1 MKKNI
6 SLIIITLF
14 MMIVSSSA
22 KENYIQQLS
31 SELKGMDGVKIINV
45 TNSMIKSFSKSKD
58 NSETHKIL
66 ARLSE
71 KIESITVINVDVK
84 KSNISNNK
92 VSEIRKKLDSNYS
105 EYDLMMELNYN
116 GQNLKVMS
124 DKETKDFVFYKLEKK
139 SIIIINAKG
148 DIEIGDLMNIAVLLA
163 SQDEFNK

>member
-1 MKKNI
+1 
-6 SLIIITLF
+6 
-14 MMIVSSSA
+14 MMIVSISA
-22 KENYIQQLS
+22 KENYIEKLS
-31 SELKGMDGVKIINV
+31 SELTGMDGVTIINV
-45 TNSMIKSFSKSKD
+45 TKSMIKSFSKSKD
-58 NSETHKIL
+58 VSETNKLL

-84 KSNISNNK
+84 KSNISNDK
-92 VSEIRKKLDSNYS
+92 VSEIRKKLDSNYTD
-105 EYDLMMELNYN
+105 YDLMMELNYN
-116 GQNLKVMS
+116 GQNLKIMS